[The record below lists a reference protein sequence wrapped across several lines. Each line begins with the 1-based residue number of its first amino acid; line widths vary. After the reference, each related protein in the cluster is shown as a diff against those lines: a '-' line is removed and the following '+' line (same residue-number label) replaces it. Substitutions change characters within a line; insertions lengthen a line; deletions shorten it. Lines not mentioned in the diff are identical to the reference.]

1 VAISAARARQICTKA
16 ELDLVLQSTTIHIA
30 KLDAKQLKAAIRRTR
45 TLRDKWRDLAH
56 SQTRDTKATDPDKL
70 GDANARSSEK
80 AVLFDEALG
89 RFEKRLTKVDAA
101 TEKAMAAKTPATK
114 RAVAKVDH
122 RADRANVR
130 EKLNEKTDILNSA
143 SAATPAKKKSSP
155 VKVPVKKTATKASSN
170 GKPLATKKA
179 APKKKSAA
187 KPPARKPRPVA
198 MDGLA
203 AAQIAAEQSPVTS
216 EKLSGAK
223 KNSNLKAKTKA
234 KATAVARSG
243 APRIQGHVSSQ
254 GRRNQAK
261 RNSR

>member
-1 VAISAARARQICTKA
+1 MAISAARARQICTKA
-16 ELDLVLQSTTIHIA
+16 ELDLVLQSTTVHIA
-30 KLDAKQLKAAIRRTR
+30 KLDAKQLKAVIRRTR

-101 TEKAMAAKTPATK
+101 TEKATAAKAPATK

-122 RADRANVR
+122 RADRASVR
-130 EKLNEKTDILNSA
+130 EKLNEKTDLLNAA
-143 SAATPAKKKSSP
+143 SAAAPAKKKSS
-155 VKVPVKKTATKASSN
+155 PVKKTATKASSN

-179 APKKKSAA
+179 APKKKTAA

-198 MDGLA
+198 VDGLA

-216 EKLSGAK
+216 EKLSGAA